1 MAAVRK
7 FVHGGVDGVHFVVLD
22 GGEVVGFRVGVGF
35 LVAARRR
42 GTVSVEGNVEIFQGR
57 GRGNAYGDDRV
68 DWLMVVMVVMTW
80 RLSLACGRVEIVQ
93 ILRTR

>member
-1 MAAVRK
+1 MI
-7 FVHGGVDGVHFVVLD
+7 LD

-35 LVAARRR
+35 LVATWRSGA
-42 GTVSVEGNVEIFQGR
+42 VSVEGNVEIFEGR
-57 GRGNAYGDDRV
+57 GWRDANGDDRV